1 MIELGSR
8 ARTQPP
14 PPWVVWEALTDPFR
28 KGARE
33 WLELSDDELAPRV
46 ISAVRPNQVAWSSLW
61 PDRPQDR
68 VLFDIEPAGDGSML
82 KWTLVSDGDPPDE
95 VRLRQLRYRLN
106 VLINEKLSLGTPSV
120 SRTAPLGSVASKSKR
135 PRLPAPAR
143 QSVSASR
150 P

>member
-46 ISAVRPNQVAWSSLW
+46 IGAVRPSQVAWSSLW

-68 VLFDIEPAGDGSML
+68 VLFDIEPAGDGSMV

-106 VLINEKLSLGTPSV
+106 VLINEKLRYSFG
-120 SRTAPLGSVASKSKR
+120 
-135 PRLPAPAR
+135 
-143 QSVSASR
+143 Q
-150 P
+150 